1 MKRGRLLLPLLF
13 VLLLALPL
21 LLLLALPDR
30 DFSENENRYLSKA
43 PEFDVEGFLEGSLQT
58 ELEAWAA
65 DQFPGRDGWIAG
77 VTLLNK
83 AEGLREIGGAWL
95 GAEGY
100 YLEIHRPEDFD
111 WEKYRRNLS
120 YLNKL
125 AEDAGV
131 PATALLV
138 PSAAAALPELL
149 PRGAEVYDPEEALR
163 VARELLPEAKL
174 PDLTAALRAEPREQ
188 VFYRTDHH
196 WTAAGALRAYRCL
209 PEGFGNWDGTLEP
222 FCTDFYGTTFSK
234 TLDPAAEGDRIEL
247 FSLPDSVRAEADGQA
262 IEVYDVSAAAR
273 KDQYTVYEGG
283 NHGLVRFRG
292 GCTNG
297 KILLVLKD
305 SFANCLAPLLTADY
319 ETVLLVDL
327 RYYPGTVRA
336 LLAEERPDALLF
348 VYEMSGLA
356 ESDDLVKLL
365 L

>member
-1 MKRGRLLLPLLF
+1 MKRTSLLLPLLF
-13 VLLLALPL
+13 ALLLALPL
-21 LLLLALPDR
+21 LLLPLPDR
-30 DFSENENRYLSKA
+30 DFSENENRFLTKR
-43 PEFDVEGFLEGSLQT
+43 PELDAQGFLEGSLQT
-58 ELEAWAA
+58 ELEAWME
-65 DQFPGRDGWIAG
+65 DQFPGRDGWMAG

-95 GAEGY
+95 GSDRY
-100 YLEIHRPEDFD
+100 YLEIHKPEDFD
-111 WEKYRRNLS
+111 WEKYRRNLG
-120 YLNKL
+120 YLNRL

-131 PATALLV
+131 PSSALLV
-138 PSAAAALPELL
+138 PSAAAAFPELL
-149 PRGAEVYDPEEALR
+149 PRGAEVYDPGEALR
-163 VARELLPEAKL
+163 VGRELLPGTVL

-196 WTAAGALRAYRCL
+196 WTAVGALRAYRAL
-209 PEGFGNWDGTLEP
+209 PAGFGAWNGSLSL

-247 FSLPDSVRAEADGQA
+247 FSLPDSLRAEADGQA
-262 IEVYDVSAAAR
+262 IEVYDESAAAR

-283 NHGLVRFRG
+283 NHGLVRLSG
-292 GCTNG
+292 GCSNG
-297 KILLVLKD
+297 KTLLVLKD
-305 SFANCLAPLLTADY
+305 SFANCLLPLLTADY
-319 ETVLLVDL
+319 DTVLAVDL
-327 RYYPGTVRA
+327 RYYTGTVRA